1 MAILGSHNSM
11 TYLKSHS
18 IFMNIFKFCW
28 RCQTSDI
35 DTQLLRGV
43 RCFDIRIRLEN
54 GNWAFTH
61 GRSVL
66 KATTQN
72 GFDDLLDHLN
82 KYAINTSEKI
92 YVRLIL
98 EESKENLEQEAAFVE
113 KVKEIDNKY
122 APNLIFFE
130 FTRKFDWKVLV
141 DTGVYIKEPEQFVGS
156 MKSWYGKIWPWLY
169 WEINNSKDKE
179 AFERLG
185 ESDIALFDFV

>member
-1 MAILGSHNSM
+1 MG
-11 TYLKSHS
+11 
-18 IFMNIFKFCW
+18 
-28 RCQTSDI
+28 
-35 DTQLLRGV
+35 
-43 RCFDIRIRLEN
+43 
-54 GNWAFTH
+54 
-61 GRSVL
+61 
-66 KATTQN
+66 
-72 GFDDLLDHLN
+72 HLN
-82 KYAINTSEKI
+82 KYAAQISSKI

-156 MKSWYGKIWPWLY
+156 MKSWYGKVWPWLY
-169 WEINNSKDKE
+169 WKINNNKDRE
-179 AFERLG
+179 AFEKLG

>member
-1 MAILGSHNSM
+1 M
-11 TYLKSHS
+11 TAA
-18 IFMNIFKFCW
+18 
-28 RCQTSDI
+28 RA
-35 DTQLLRGV
+35 
-43 RCFDIRIRLEN
+43 RIAEN
-54 GNWAFTH
+54 GNWVFAH
-61 GRSVL
+61 GRSTL

-72 GFDDLLDHLN
+72 EFDDLLGHLN

-98 EESKENLEQEAAFVE
+98 EESKEDLEQEKLFIE

-141 DTGVYIKEPEQFVGS
+141 DTGVHIKEPEQFVGS

-169 WEINNSKDKE
+169 WKINNNKNKE
-179 AFERLG
+179 AFEKLG
-185 ESDIALFDFV
+185 GEDIALFDFV